1 MKKCVKCGNEVNE
14 QDRFCMNCGSAEF
27 ETQQEQTTVLSQEFQ
42 QSVYNNQESVASEQT
57 TVLQENFQPD
67 TQPVPQQQAYQ
78 PYIAQQMQ
86 QSTQQQFATQP
97 NQQNLYQNMTNPY
110 GQSNPN
116 FQQSFQ
122 PQIQPVKKNPL
133 KKVLIGVGCFLLVG
147 FILGILGAVIGSGDT
162 SDDYNSGKD
171 YEVTDGVNSDDISN
185 NKIAY
190 TKGSVVDDY
199 YINEWAGFKFKI
211 TEEWPDTTATARST
225 YEDET
230 TDAGFISA
238 DTLTGKQFVIDFVDL
253 SKTYVEYTEEKFLK
267 EIVSTSE
274 SELAGIE
281 YTLSEFYDY
290 EIAGETYECVDFTME
305 NGFNLTYCVR
315 LYDDRIITIFSSSYS
330 KEKVQEAFDSI
341 EALDAETIEN
351 VE

>member
-86 QSTQQQFATQP
+86 QPIQQPQPFATQP

-133 KKVLIGVGCFLLVG
+133 KKVLIGVGCFLLICVV
-147 FILGILGAVIGSGDT
+147 LSVLAAVIGSDDT
-162 SDDYNSGKD
+162 SGDYDSGND
-171 YEVTDGVNSDDISN
+171 YGVSDSIDSDDSN
-185 NKIAY
+185 KKIAY
-190 TKGSVVDDY
+190 TKGLVVDGY
-199 YINEWAGFKFKI
+199 YVNEWAGFKFKI
-211 TEEWPDTTATARST
+211 TEEWPDTTEAAKGDF
-225 YEDET
+225 EDDMSE
-230 TDAGFISA
+230 AGFISM
-238 DTLTGKQFVIDFVDL
+238 DSLTGKQLMILFVDL
-253 SKTYVEYTEEKFLK
+253 SKTYVQYTPEKFLREVTDAAK
-267 EIVSTSE
+267 NEVPDVEMNI
-274 SELAGIE
+274 
-281 YTLSEFYDY
+281 SEFYDF
-290 EIAGETYECVDFTME
+290 EIACETYRCVDFTME
-305 NGFNLTYCVR
+305 NGYTLTYSAR
-315 LYDDRIITIFSSSYS
+315 IYDDRIITIWSSTSS
-330 KEKVQEAFDSI
+330 KAGVVGVFNSI
-341 EALDAETIEN
+341 EEIE

>member
-86 QSTQQQFATQP
+86 QPIQQPQPFTTQP

-110 GQSNPN
+110 SQSNPN

-133 KKVLIGVGCFLLVG
+133 KKVLIGVGCFVLVG
-147 FILGILGAVIGSGDT
+147 FILGILGAVV
-162 SDDYNSGKD
+162 SDDDTTGDYDSGND
-171 YEVTDGVNSDDISN
+171 YEVTDGVNSGDISN
-185 NKIAY
+185 NKISY
-190 TKGSVVDDY
+190 TKGSVVDGY

-211 TEEWPDTTATARST
+211 TEEWPNTTEAAKGD
-225 YEDET
+225 YENEV
-230 TDAGFISA
+230 AEVGFASVDSFA
-238 DTLTGKQFVIDFVDL
+238 GKQFVVMFLDTTG
-253 SKTYVEYTEEKFLK
+253 SYVKYTEERYLNELVENVKTEVDI
-267 EIVSTSE
+267 EIN
-274 SELAGIE
+274 
-281 YTLSEFYDY
+281 
-290 EIAGETYECVDFTME
+290 AGEYYDKVIADETYKCVDFVAE
-305 NGFNLTYCVR
+305 NGVALTYCVR
-315 LYDDRIITIFSSSYS
+315 VYDGRIITVLASSPI
-330 KEKVQEAFDSI
+330 KTNIDTLFETFEVLQEI
-341 EALDAETIEN
+341 E
-351 VE
+351 